1 MENTIGASHFLF
13 SSRVFISRYP
23 AGLVLKSVYKVRSLE
38 SRATDS
44 RES

>member
-1 MENTIGASHFLF
+1 MSVLQ
-13 SSRVFISRYP
+13 SRVHIPIS
-23 AGLVLKSVYKVRSLE
+23 LVLKSVYKVRSLE